1 MTVEDKAVIPTALQK
16 QAERLLQM
24 LIARGEKI
32 ATAESCTGGLLAAT
46 LTEVVGCSEAFDMGL
61 VSYSN
66 GIKQHYLDVSEEIL
80 TSVGAVSPE
89 VAEAMAKGICQA
101 AAAQLG
107 VGITG
112 IAGPGGGSAMKPV
125 GLVYI
130 GVCYHG
136 RITVKRCCFAGERGK
151 VRLQAVTEALAMM
164 EQALIME

>member
-1 MTVEDKAVIPTALQK
+1 MTVENGAIIPLSLQK
-16 QAERLLQM
+16 QAQLLLQT
-24 LIARGEKI
+24 LIVRGEKV

-46 LTEVVGCSEAFDMGL
+46 LTEVAGCSEAFDMGL

-66 GIKQHYLDVSEEIL
+66 GIKHRYLDVSEETL
-80 TSVGAVSPE
+80 ASVGAVSPE

-101 AAAQLG
+101 AKAQLG

-130 GVCYHG
+130 GVCYRG
-136 RITVKRCCFAGERGK
+136 RVVVKRHCFTGERYA
-151 VRLQAVTEALAMM
+151 VRLQAVAAALGMM